1 MFSQKSELQRRW
13 VTDHSIFLLL
23 ARLFCQQGFR
33 LLEACAQQP
42 SNILFSDDFSST
54 KSGWDQVQEDDMVT
68 DYANGG
74 YRIYVNEV
82 NYDMWANPSKF
93 FPGDVRIEVDATKI
107 GGPDDNDFGVICR
120 YQDIDNFYFFMISS
134 DGYAAIGKFE
144 GSNNELI
151 SSDNMQKVDGITP
164 GAATNHIRAD
174 CIGSELKLYVN
185 GNLVATA
192 TDSSFT
198 SGDVGLMAGTYDT
211 AGTDSCSTTSTCTSR
226 KLAFTPT

>member
-1 MFSQKSELQRRW
+1 MKKTFAVLAVLVLVTLACSFSPV
-13 VTDHSIFLLL
+13 VTP
-23 ARLFCQQGFR
+23 AGEGGGGQQ
-33 LLEACAQQP
+33 

-54 KSGWDQVQEDDMVT
+54 NSGWDQFQGDEYLS

-74 YRIYVNEV
+74 YRIYVNTTQ
-82 NYDMWANPSKF
+82 YDAWANPSRS

-120 YQDIDNFYFFMISS
+120 YQDIDNFYYFLISS
-134 DGYAAIGKFE
+134 DGYAAIGKYE
-144 GSNNELI
+144 GGSQQLI
-151 SSDNMQKVDGITP
+151 SSDNMQKVDGINP

-198 SGDVGLMAGTYDT
+198 SGDVGLMAGTFDT
-211 AGTDSCSTTSTCTSR
+211 AGTDILFDNFYVY
-226 KLAFTPT
+226 KP

>member
-1 MFSQKSELQRRW
+1 MKKTFAVLAVLVLVTLACSFSPL
-13 VTDHSIFLLL
+13 VTP
-23 ARLFCQQGFR
+23 AG
-33 LLEACAQQP
+33 EGGGQP

-54 KSGWDQVQEDDMVT
+54 NSSWDQFHGDDYVS

-74 YRIYVNEV
+74 YRIYVKMTK
-82 NYDMWANPSKF
+82 YDAWANPSRS

-120 YQDIDNFYFFMISS
+120 YQDVDNFYYLLISS
-134 DGYAAIGKFE
+134 DGYAAIGKYE
-144 GSNNELI
+144 GGSQQLI

-198 SGDVGLMAGTYDT
+198 SGDVGLMAGTFDT
-211 AGTDSCSTTSTCTSR
+211 AGTDILFDNFYVY
-226 KLAFTPT
+226 KP

>member
-1 MFSQKSELQRRW
+1 MS
-13 VTDHSIFLLL
+13 
-23 ARLFCQQGFR
+23 
-33 LLEACAQQP
+33 
-42 SNILFSDDFSST
+42 
-54 KSGWDQVQEDDMVT
+54 

-74 YRIYVNEV
+74 YRIYVKMTE
-82 NYDMWANPSKF
+82 YDAWANPSRS

-120 YQDIDNFYFFMISS
+120 YQDVDNFYYLLISS
-134 DGYAAIGKFE
+134 DGYAAIGKYE
-144 GSNNELI
+144 GGSQQLI

-164 GAATNHIRAD
+164 GAATNHIQAD

-198 SGDVGLMAGTYDT
+198 SGDVGLMAGTFDT
-211 AGTDSCSTTSTCTSR
+211 AGTDILFDNFYVY
-226 KLAFTPT
+226 KP

>member
-1 MFSQKSELQRRW
+1 MKKTFAVLAVLVL
-13 VTDHSIFLLL
+13 VTL
-23 ARLFCQQGFR
+23 ACGISPVVTPAGEGGGGQQ
-33 LLEACAQQP
+33 

-54 KSGWDQVQEDDMVT
+54 NSGWDRVQEDDVVT

-82 NYDMWANPSKF
+82 NYDMWANPSKS
-93 FPGDVRIEVDATKI
+93 FPGDVRIEVDATKS
-107 GGPDDNDFGVICR
+107 GGPDDNDFGLICR
-120 YQDIDNFYFFMISS
+120 YQDVDNFYFFMISS
-134 DGYAAIGKFE
+134 DGYAAIGKYE
-144 GSNNELI
+144 GGSQQFI

-198 SGDVGLMAGTYDT
+198 SGDVGLMAGTFDT
-211 AGTDSCSTTSTCTSR
+211 AGTDILFDNFYVY
-226 KLAFTPT
+226 KP